1 MIMLLPRTSSS
12 RMKRKYVL
20 HYRSFSDTLQL
31 QSEYTLICKVQCR
44 AGEHLSGGTG
54 LRTRERVHSYRQ
66 VTIVTDSRKDTTM
79 TMTAQNTVTLVQTL
93 YDLMNNHQSDPDWL
107 DKSLTF
113 FAEDCEVIDIPSGM
127 TSRGPD
133 GYKQLILFFEEGFP
147 DSGIE
152 VTNLLATE
160 DQAVVEFIGR
170 GANTGPLHMPTGD
183 VPPTGR
189 AVEMRFCDV
198 YRVRNGK
205 IVSYRSYYD
214 VFGFLQQLGL
224 IPSEE

>member
-1 MIMLLPRTSSS
+1 
-12 RMKRKYVL
+12 
-20 HYRSFSDTLQL
+20 
-31 QSEYTLICKVQCR
+31 
-44 AGEHLSGGTG
+44 
-54 LRTRERVHSYRQ
+54 
-66 VTIVTDSRKDTTM
+66 M
-79 TMTAQNTVTLVQTL
+79 TMTAQNTVTLIQTL
-93 YDLMNNHQSDPDWL
+93 YDLMNNHQSDPVWL

-113 FAEDCEVIDIPSGM
+113 FAEDCEVIDVPSGV

-152 VTNLLATE
+152 ITNLFATD

-170 GANTGPLHMPTGD
+170 GTNTGPLHMPTGD

-189 AVEMRFCDV
+189 VVEMRFCDV
-198 YRVRNGK
+198 YRVRNGM

-214 VFGFLQQLGL
+214 VYGFLLQLGL

>member
-1 MIMLLPRTSSS
+1 M
-12 RMKRKYVL
+12 
-20 HYRSFSDTLQL
+20 
-31 QSEYTLICKVQCR
+31 
-44 AGEHLSGGTG
+44 
-54 LRTRERVHSYRQ
+54 
-66 VTIVTDSRKDTTM
+66 TT
-79 TMTAQNTVTLVQTL
+79 TAQNTVTLVQTL
-93 YDLMNNHQSDPDWL
+93 YDLMNNHQSDPVWL

-113 FAEDCEVIDIPSGM
+113 FAEDCEIIDVPSGM

-152 VTNLLATE
+152 ITNLFATDDE
-160 DQAVVEFIGR
+160 VVVEFIGR
-170 GANTGPLHMPTGD
+170 GTNTGPLHMPTGD

-189 AVEMRFCDV
+189 VVELRFCDV
-198 YRVRNGK
+198 YRVKDGK

-224 IPSEE
+224 IPSQE

>member
-1 MIMLLPRTSSS
+1 M
-12 RMKRKYVL
+12 
-20 HYRSFSDTLQL
+20 
-31 QSEYTLICKVQCR
+31 
-44 AGEHLSGGTG
+44 
-54 LRTRERVHSYRQ
+54 
-66 VTIVTDSRKDTTM
+66 TT
-79 TMTAQNTVTLVQTL
+79 TAQHTGTLVQTL
-93 YDLMNNHQSDPDWL
+93 YDLMNNHQSDPAWL

-113 FAEDCEVIDIPSGM
+113 FAEDCEVIDVPSGM

-152 VTNLLATE
+152 ITNLFATE

-170 GANTGPLHMPTGD
+170 GTNTGPLHMPTGD

-189 AVEMRFCDV
+189 LVELRFCDV
-198 YRVRNGK
+198 YRIGKGK

-214 VFGFLQQLGL
+214 ALGFLQQLGL
-224 IPSEE
+224 IPSQEGEWS

>member
-1 MIMLLPRTSSS
+1 
-12 RMKRKYVL
+12 
-20 HYRSFSDTLQL
+20 
-31 QSEYTLICKVQCR
+31 
-44 AGEHLSGGTG
+44 
-54 LRTRERVHSYRQ
+54 
-66 VTIVTDSRKDTTM
+66 M

-93 YDLMNNHQSDPDWL
+93 YDLINNHQSDPTWL

-113 FAEDCEVIDIPSGM
+113 FAEDCEVIDVPSGV

-152 VTNLLATE
+152 ITNLFATD

-170 GANTGPLHMPTGD
+170 GTNTGPLHMPAGD
-183 VPPTGR
+183 VSPTGR
-189 AVEMRFCDV
+189 VVEMRFCDV

-224 IPSEE
+224 IPS